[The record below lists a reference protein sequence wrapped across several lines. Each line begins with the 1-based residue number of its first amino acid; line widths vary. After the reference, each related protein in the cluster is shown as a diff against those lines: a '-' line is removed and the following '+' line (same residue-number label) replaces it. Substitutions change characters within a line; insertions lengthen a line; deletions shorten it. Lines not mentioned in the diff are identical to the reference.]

1 MSGQEPLLLSG
12 IQHFSFCRRQWA
24 LIHIEQQWSENV
36 HTAEGTIF
44 HHRAHD
50 DAQFE
55 SRGDLLIAR
64 GFRIVSQRLNVSGV
78 CDIVEFH
85 RDSDGIELFGREG
98 KWTVYPVEYKKGAP
112 KSNDAD
118 RLQLCG

>member
-44 HHRAHD
+44 HRRAHD
-50 DAQFE
+50 DLKE
-55 SRGDLLIAR
+55 
-64 GFRIVSQRLNVSGV
+64 
-78 CDIVEFH
+78 
-85 RDSDGIELFGREG
+85 
-98 KWTVYPVEYKKGAP
+98 
-112 KSNDAD
+112 
-118 RLQLCG
+118 